1 MGYTVYKIVYI
12 PTGKICYIGSTGKTL
27 KERYHGHCKDRRR
40 PMYSII
46 KAHDKKNFAMIAI
59 DTAETQKDIFE
70 KEKFWTEFW
79 RSRTSLYNIDNGKD
93 RAEIVKERLSAIGH
107 TKVGSKNSFYGH
119 KHSKESKMKMRMAKM
134 GKKGNRNRP
143 VICVTTGVKYG
154 SLLEAAKSISKSP
167 SAIGMCCRGIH
178 NSCAGMKWVYA

>member
-1 MGYTVYKIVYI
+1 MGYMVYKIVYI

-46 KAHDKKNFAMIAI
+46 KAHGKKNFAMIVI

-79 RSRTSLYNIDNGKD
+79 RSRTSLYNIDNGKE
-93 RAEIVKERLSAIGH
+93 RAKIVKERLSAIGH
-107 TKVGSKNSFYGH
+107 TKVGNKNSFYGH
-119 KHSKESKMKMRMAKM
+119 KHTEETKMKMRMAKL
-134 GKKGNRNRP
+134 GKRGTRCKP
-143 VICVTTGVKYG
+143 VICITTGIRYD
-154 SLLEAAKSISKSP
+154 SARDAAKSINKTP
-167 SAIGMCCRGIH
+167 SSIGACCRGI
-178 NSCAGMKWVYA
+178 NQSCAGMKWRFA